1 VKFLKIVAVSYLV
14 KTLLVGVAWL
24 FIPDLPTRAVDLA
37 RRTWAW
43 FDAAPAAAA
52 PVPPSPPPASAAAR
66 TE

>member
-1 VKFLKIVAVSYLV
+1 
-14 KTLLVGVAWL
+14 VAWL